1 MSGIKEKIY
10 YWDACIY
17 LAWLKGE
24 ESHGKEHM
32 AALKL
37 IAQENF
43 AMKNVIITSVITQ
56 IEVLSAKLTTEQE
69 ELFRKSFRSQFHI
82 QYDVDPPIAQKAR
95 QFRESLLNPSA
106 KCLSLPD
113 AIHLATAAIYKA
125 DEVLT
130 FDDGQKDKKSLG
142 LLELSGNE
150 RVDKLVICK
159 PTVKQ
164 GNLI

>member
-24 ESHGKEHM
+24 ESHGKEYM
-32 AALKL
+32 DALKL
-37 IAQENF
+37 IAHENF
-43 AMKNVIITSVITQ
+43 EMKNVIITSVITQ
-56 IEVLSAKLTTEQE
+56 IEVLSARLTPDQE
-69 ELFRKSFRSQFHI
+69 ELFKKSFHSQFHI

-95 QFRESLLNPSA
+95 QFRESLLNPSG
-106 KCLSLPD
+106 KGLCLPD
-113 AIHLATAAIYKA
+113 AIHLATASIYKA

-130 FDDGQKDKKSLG
+130 FDDGQKDRKTLG
-142 LLELSGNE
+142 LLELNGDMRIE
-150 RVDKLVICK
+150 KLVICK

-164 GNLI
+164 ANLL